1 MYKVHRVENDLMFR
15 QIFGKVGNEKI
26 AKNFLECTFGTNIFR
41 LSLDANYEKIE
52 IKNNWLETVIEEY
65 NYLAENPERQEEFEE
80 KCWE

>member
-41 LSLDANYEKIE
+41 CKL
-52 IKNNWLETVIEEY
+52 
-65 NYLAENPERQEEFEE
+65 
-80 KCWE
+80 